1 MVKAIILDFGGVLA
15 TRGCWP
21 ALAEKFSAK
30 FGIDEQSIL
39 NHLYGPEKPLLR
51 GKQSTVEFWEQNLR
65 GLGIL
70 FDEFEKSFVHWYE
83 LNQDVLKLAKELKK
97 KFKVFVFSDN
107 FDAATPSIR
116 ADPEMKIFDKMF
128 FSNEMHKIKQDAGA
142 FEEVL
147 EKIKIKPEDCVFVD
161 DNKENFSR
169 AKELGIKCVLFNGIE
184 SLGEFQ

>member
-65 GLGIL
+65 GLG
-70 FDEFEKSFVHWYE
+70 
-83 LNQDVLKLAKELKK
+83 
-97 KFKVFVFSDN
+97 
-107 FDAATPSIR
+107 
-116 ADPEMKIFDKMF
+116 
-128 FSNEMHKIKQDAGA
+128 
-142 FEEVL
+142 
-147 EKIKIKPEDCVFVD
+147 
-161 DNKENFSR
+161 
-169 AKELGIKCVLFNGIE
+169 
-184 SLGEFQ
+184 